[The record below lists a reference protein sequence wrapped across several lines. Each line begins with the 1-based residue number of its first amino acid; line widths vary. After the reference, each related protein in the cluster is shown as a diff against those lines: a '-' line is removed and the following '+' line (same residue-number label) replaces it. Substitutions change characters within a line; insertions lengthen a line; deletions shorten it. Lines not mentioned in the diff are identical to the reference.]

1 MALDIAQLAISE
13 YEEPRLHI
21 EGIENLL
28 KIPEMVEED
37 RLNSLLSII
46 EDKNILK
53 RILEKATWSSEGIRT
68 LIGEEVEEEKVK
80 GCSMVSTSYKIGNK
94 LVGAVGVIG
103 PTRMDYEKV
112 VPLVDYTGRVVTELL
127 TKMSK

>member
-1 MALDIAQLAISE
+1 

-28 KIPEMVEED
+28 KIPEMVEEE

-46 EDKNILK
+46 EDKSILK
-53 RILEKATWSSEGIRT
+53 RILEKAIEFEGIRT
-68 LIGEEVEEEKVK
+68 LIGEEVAEEKVK
-80 GCSMVSTSYKIGNK
+80 GCSMVSASYKIGNK